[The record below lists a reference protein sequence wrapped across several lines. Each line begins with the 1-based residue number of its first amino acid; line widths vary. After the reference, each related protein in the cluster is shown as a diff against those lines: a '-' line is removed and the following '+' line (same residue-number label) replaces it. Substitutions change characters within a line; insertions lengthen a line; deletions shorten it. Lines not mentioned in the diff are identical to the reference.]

1 MSSEVLVSRPN
12 YDSRAVAQGVPEKEP
27 PVEPEVPQA
36 SSGSATAGY
45 RSAKYTTTEWF
56 SNYHTVLQQADT
68 DGHRAGSIQRQSK
81 TLYQNTEAAT
91 FKTQAQG
98 TRLLG
103 ERLQEIHCWRSELQR
118 HIEQLRA
125 DTESL
130 LALKTRLEKAL
141 DATET
146 PYAIATDNL
155 NCRARRLGPDLV
167 RDAVEEELLK
177 EVDLIRSV
185 QALLKR
191 TTAQVVTQIK
201 MNREAKQMLELDWSD
216 KYQAYN
222 LDDRCGR
229 HSNMSPD
236 TRHHPSSA
244 TLQDQVCN
252 RSSWTQFTQ
261 DNLTKAMQEDLATSS
276 LRSELPQSH
285 ADKPEF
291 DTWVSKLKFSVVP
304 LALFVCARL
313 LVEQVLHDT
322 TEDLRVQCASVDQ
335 AFSQRCVELIEA
347 KRQLEIKLTTILEQ
361 IGAQERNIVA
371 LHQAIDN
378 KEAPLRVAQSRLYL
392 RSLRPNMELCRDEPQ
407 LSLEGEVREIDATVT
422 SLQQQLSEARG
433 SLSHLEE
440 SRMAL
445 EKDINCKTHS
455 LFIERDKCMT
465 HRKRYPTVST
475 LSGY

>member
-1 MSSEVLVSRPN
+1 MSSDDLVSRPH
-12 YDSRAVAQGVPEKEP
+12 YDSRAVAQGVPEREP
-27 PVEPEVPQA
+27 PVKPDVPQP

-45 RSAKYTTTEWF
+45 RSAKSSPDEWF
-56 SNYHTVLQQADT
+56 SNYHTILQQAGT
-68 DGHRAGSIQRQSK
+68 ESHVARSIQRESK
-81 TLYQNTEAAT
+81 TLHQDTEADT
-91 FKTQAQG
+91 LKTQAQG

-103 ERLQEIHCWRSELQR
+103 ERLQEIHSWKSELQR
-118 HIEQLRA
+118 HIDQLLA

-155 NCRARRLGPDLV
+155 NCRTRRLGPDLV
-167 RDAVEEELLK
+167 RDTVEEELVK

-191 TTAQVVTQIK
+191 TRAQVVSQIK
-201 MNREAKQMLELDWSD
+201 MNRDAKQTLELDWSD

-222 LDDRCGR
+222 FDDHSGR
-229 HSNMSPD
+229 YSNMSPD
-236 TRHHPSSA
+236 TQHHPSSA
-244 TLQDQVCN
+244 TVQDQVCN
-252 RSSWTQFTQ
+252 CTLWTKFTQ
-261 DNLTKAMQEDLATSS
+261 DNLHKAFQEEQATHS
-276 LRSELPQSH
+276 L
-285 ADKPEF
+285 
-291 DTWVSKLKFSVVP
+291 
-304 LALFVCARL
+304 RL
-313 LVEQVLHDT
+313 LVERVLQDT
-322 TEDLRVQCASVDQ
+322 TDDLRFQCSTVDR
-335 AFSQRCVELIEA
+335 AFSQRCEELIEA
-347 KRQLEIKLTTILEQ
+347 KTQLGMKLAQVLEH

-371 LHQAIDN
+371 LQQAIHN
-378 KEAPLRVAQSRLYL
+378 KEDPLRVAQSRLYL

-407 LSLEGEVREIDATVT
+407 FSLEGEVRQIDATLE
-422 SLQQQLSEARG
+422 SLHQQLSEARG

-440 SRMAL
+440 SRITL

-465 HRKRYPTVST
+465 NRKRYPAVST